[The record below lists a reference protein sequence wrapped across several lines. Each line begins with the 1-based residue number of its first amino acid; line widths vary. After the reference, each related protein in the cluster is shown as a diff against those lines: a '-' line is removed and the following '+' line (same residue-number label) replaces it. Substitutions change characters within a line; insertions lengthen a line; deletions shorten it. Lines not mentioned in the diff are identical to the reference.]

1 MFNLDAVDADIKDRS
16 PSEFFLEDS
25 VGSDDLAEE
34 DVDRV
39 DVADRLLL
47 QLLAKLNVG
56 RQESVGEQTIKQINI
71 NIRSIVWHS

>member
-1 MFNLDAVDADIKDRS
+1 MSNLDAVDADIKDRS
-16 PSEFFLEDS
+16 PSEFLHEDS

-47 QLLAKLNVG
+47 QLLAKLDVG
-56 RQESVGEQTIKQINI
+56 RQESVVEQTLNIINFI
-71 NIRSIVWHS
+71 IRSFVWHS